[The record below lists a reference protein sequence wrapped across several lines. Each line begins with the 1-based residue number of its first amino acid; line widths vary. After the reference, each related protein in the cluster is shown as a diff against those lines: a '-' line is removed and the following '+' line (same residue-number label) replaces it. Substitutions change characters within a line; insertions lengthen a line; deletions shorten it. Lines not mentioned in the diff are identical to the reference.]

1 MILGYVEKNVD
12 YHNSWNFDTEGIF
25 EVPPVVTKWIR
36 DDTYYFLHLYSVLFQ
51 ESDISHRI
59 STGTFF

>member
-51 ESDISHRI
+51 E
-59 STGTFF
+59 